1 VKNTDDAASKELVVT
16 FVAKSRDRI
25 AEGLLLMLMETN
37 KTDAK
42 MPSPM
47 MGEVLTAQAAEG
59 DKVAAGVFTSA
70 VEG

>member
-1 VKNTDDAASKELVVT
+1 
-16 FVAKSRDRI
+16 
-25 AEGLLLMLMETN
+25 MLMETN

>member
-16 FVAKSRDRI
+16 FVAKSGDWI

-47 MGEVLTAQAAEG
+47 MGEVLTEQAAEG